1 MMRIRKS
8 RIEIG
13 HKYEKYDKKLPKYTI
28 WFPGEKAGSEKVN
41 ELDPWF
47 IKNIEKI
54 SNGRVENQNLE
65 ILGDSRRTFK
75 F

>member
-1 MMRIRKS
+1 MRNMTKNS
-8 RIEIG
+8 QNT
-13 HKYEKYDKKLPKYTI
+13 PKI
-28 WFPGEKAGSEKVN
+28 WFPGEKVGNEKVN

-54 SNGRVENQNLE
+54 SNGRIENQNLE
-65 ILGDSRRTFK
+65 IFGDSRRTFK

>member
-1 MMRIRKS
+1 M
-8 RIEIG
+8 
-13 HKYEKYDKKLPKYTI
+13 
-28 WFPGEKAGSEKVN
+28 N

-47 IKNIEKI
+47 IKNTEKI